1 MLACGEPT
9 RATAGDVTY
18 RGGMGRPAAF
28 FDLDKTIL
36 ATSSSFAY
44 ARPFHAQGLISRMDL
59 LRSAYAQ
66 FMFRR
71 SGADHETME
80 RMREYLS
87 ELVAGWEVERV
98 RAIVDETLDSIIA
111 PLVFEEALALM
122 REHQDAGRDVI
133 IISSSGAEIVEPIGA
148 RLGADVSI
156 GTRVA
161 VRDGR
166 FTGEIEFYAYGEGK
180 ADAMRALADERGY
193 DLAQSYAYSDSWTDL
208 PMLEAVGHPTA
219 CNPDARLRAHAL
231 AQGWPVL
238 QFRRPTTLPTGRR
251 TRAIAMVA
259 MAATGVAVIA
269 AVAVRIDARRRRQ
282 A

>member
-1 MLACGEPT
+1 
-9 RATAGDVTY
+9 
-18 RGGMGRPAAF
+18 MGRSAAF

-80 RMREYLS
+80 RMRAYLS
-87 ELVAGWEVERV
+87 VLVAGWEVERV

-122 REHQDAGRDVI
+122 REHREAGRDVI

-148 RLGADVSI
+148 RLGADISI

-161 VRDGR
+161 IRDGR
-166 FTGEIEFYAYGEGK
+166 FTGEVEFYAYGEGK

-193 DLAQSYAYSDSWTDL
+193 DLAHSYAYSDSWTDL
-208 PMLEAVGHPTA
+208 PMLEAVGHPTV

-231 AQGWPVL
+231 ATGWPVL
-238 QFRRPTTLPTGRR
+238 QFRRPTTLPSRR
-251 TRAIAMVA
+251 RQRALALAV
-259 MAATGVAVIA
+259 TTVAVIA
-269 AVAVRIDARRRRQ
+269 AVAVLAGARRRRRQ